1 MSRIVKKKGLPQK
14 LLVVH
19 RFTKSMIRNEDRLKR
34 YPGVA
39 VTVNVDGFGTQAQKA
54 AKYREFTRDYK
65 RRLNGFKL
73 FYKEDTNL
81 MRPRQVLRL
90 KPRPDFVVYE

>member
-1 MSRIVKKKGLPQK
+1 
-14 LLVVH
+14 
-19 RFTKSMIRNEDRLKR
+19 
-34 YPGVA
+34 
-39 VTVNVDGFGTQAQKA
+39 VDGFGTQPQKV
-54 AKYREFTRDYK
+54 AKYREFTHGQDR

-81 MRPRQVLRL
+81 MPPGRVLRL